1 LISWIA
7 YTFIAP
13 SSYLQVPLRIDPLHG
28 TINAEARTNM
38 ETIGKSLTVTSIEPI
53 APLKRHSRAQM
64 ALAFGV
70 AAVSDVLAMA
80 TVIAP
85 PLQIALDAA
94 TALVLFLVL
103 GRRWALLPGLIVEA
117 IPGMGVFPVWVLVV
131 LSIIMYDGIKK
142 PHKA

>member
-1 LISWIA
+1 
-7 YTFIAP
+7 
-13 SSYLQVPLRIDPLHG
+13 
-28 TINAEARTNM
+28 M
-38 ETIGKSLTVTSIEPI
+38 ETIDKPLAVTTVEPI
-53 APLKRHSRAQM
+53 SPFKRHSQAQM

-94 TALVLFLVL
+94 TALALFLVL

-131 LSIIMYDGIKK
+131 LSIIMMYDGIKK